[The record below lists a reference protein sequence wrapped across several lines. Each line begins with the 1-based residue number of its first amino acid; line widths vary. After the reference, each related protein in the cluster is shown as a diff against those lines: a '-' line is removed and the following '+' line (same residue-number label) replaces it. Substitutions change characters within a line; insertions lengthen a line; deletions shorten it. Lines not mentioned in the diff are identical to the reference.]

1 MGPGEDRIEGRDRFV
16 SAGLGYECLGKFT
29 CVMPARLEVD
39 AAMKID
45 RTLLLFLAVV
55 LNPPASAA
63 SAPKAERAA
72 SGGKYIAYVG
82 TYTGPHSK
90 GIYAFRFDASTGE
103 LTPLGLMAES
113 VNPSFLTIDP
123 KGRFLYAAKE
133 ISNYEGQKSGG
144 VSALA
149 TDQQT
154 GKLAFLN
161 EVASRGAGPC
171 YVTLDKTG
179 RYVLVANYDGGSVGV
194 FPVGQDGRLGAAS
207 AFVQHTG
214 HGVNPQRQE
223 GPHAHAIE
231 LSPDNRFAIAADLG
245 LDELLV
251 YRFDSSRGTL
261 TPNNPPFAKV
271 EPGAG
276 PRHLAFHPS
285 GKFLYVINEM
295 GSSVTAFS
303 FDAGTL
309 RNLGTVS
316 TLPKEFKGNNDAA
329 EIAVHP
335 TGTFLYGSNRGHDSI
350 AVFSIDPAAG
360 TLTPV
365 EYASTRGNTPRN
377 FAIDPT
383 GSYLLAANQDSNSVV
398 AFRIDAKTG
407 RLTPTG
413 QVLEFPSP
421 VCITFLAVD

>member
-1 MGPGEDRIEGRDRFV
+1 MN
-16 SAGLGYECLGKFT
+16 
-29 CVMPARLEVD
+29 
-39 AAMKID
+39 ID
-45 RTLLLFLAVV
+45 RTLLLFLAAV
-55 LNPPASAA
+55 LNPPALAA
-63 SAPKAERAA
+63 RAPQAERAA
-72 SGGKYIAYVG
+72 SGSKYIAYVG
-82 TYTGPHSK
+82 TYTGPNSR

-103 LTPLGLMAES
+103 LRSLGLMAES
-113 VNPSFLTIDP
+113 TNPSFLAVDP
-123 KGRFLYAAKE
+123 KGRFLYAANE
-133 ISNYEGQKSGG
+133 ISNYESQKSGG
-144 VSALA
+144 ISALA
-149 TDQQT
+149 TDRQT
-154 GKLAFLN
+154 GKLVFLN
-161 EVASRGAGPC
+161 EVPSRGQGPC

-179 RYVLVANYDGGSVGV
+179 RYVLVANYDGGSVAV
-194 FPVGQDGRLGAAS
+194 FPVGPDGRLGAAS

-245 LDELLV
+245 LDELLI
-251 YRFDSSRGTL
+251 YRLDPSRGTL
-261 TPNNPPFAKV
+261 TPNNPPFATV

-276 PRHLAFHPS
+276 PRHLAFLPD

-295 GSSVTAFS
+295 QSSITAFS
-303 FDAGTL
+303 YDAGAL

-329 EIAVHP
+329 EIAAHP
-335 TGTFLYGSNRGHDSI
+335 TGKFLYGSNRGHDSI

-365 EYASTRGNTPRN
+365 EYASTRGKTPRN

-383 GSYLLAANQDSNSVV
+383 GSYLLVANQDSNSVV
-398 AFRIDAKTG
+398 GFRIDAKTG

-421 VCITFLAVD
+421 VCIAFVATD

>member
-1 MGPGEDRIEGRDRFV
+1 
-16 SAGLGYECLGKFT
+16 
-29 CVMPARLEVD
+29 
-39 AAMKID
+39 MKTD
-45 RTLLLFLAVV
+45 RTLLLFVAAL
-55 LNPPASAA
+55 LGPPALAA
-63 SAPKAERAA
+63 SAPQEERPA
-72 SGGKYIAYVG
+72 SVGKYIAYVG

-90 GIYAFRFDASTGE
+90 GIYAFRFDASKGE
-103 LTPLGLMAES
+103 LTSLGLMAES
-113 VNPSFLTIDP
+113 TNPSFLAVDP
-123 KGRFLYAAKE
+123 RGRFLYAANE

-149 TDQQT
+149 IDRKT

-161 EVASRGAGPC
+161 EVPSGGAGPC

-179 RYVLVANYDGGSVGV
+179 RYVLVANYDGGSVTV
-194 FPVGQDGRLGAAS
+194 FPVAPDGRLGAAS

-214 HGVNPQRQE
+214 HSVNRERQE

-251 YRFDSSRGTL
+251 YHFDPSRGTL

-276 PRHLAFHPS
+276 PRHLAFHPN

-295 GSSVTAFS
+295 QSSVSAFS
-303 FDAGTL
+303 YDAGAL
-309 RNLGTVS
+309 RHLGTVS
-316 TLPKEFKGNNDAA
+316 TLPREFKANNDSA
-329 EIAVHP
+329 EIVVHP
-335 TGTFLYGSNRGHDSI
+335 TGRFLYGSNRGHDSI
-350 AVFSIDPAAG
+350 AVFTIDPAAG

-365 EYASTRGNTPRN
+365 EYASTRGKTPRN

-398 AFRIDAKTG
+398 AFRIDTKTG
-407 RLTPTG
+407 QLTPTG

-421 VCITFLAVD
+421 VCITFVVID

>member
-1 MGPGEDRIEGRDRFV
+1 MNADP
-16 SAGLGYECLGKFT
+16 
-29 CVMPARLEVD
+29 
-39 AAMKID
+39 
-45 RTLLLFLAVV
+45 TLLLFLATV
-55 LNPPASAA
+55 LGPPALAA
-63 SAPKAERAA
+63 SAPVIERGT

-82 TYTGPHSK
+82 TYTGPHSR

-113 VNPSFLTIDP
+113 TNPSFLALHP
-123 KGRFLYAAKE
+123 NGRFLYAANE
-133 ISNYEGQKSGG
+133 TANYEGQKSGG
-144 VSALA
+144 VSAL
-149 TDQQT
+149 TIDRQT

-161 EVASRGAGPC
+161 EVPSGGQGPC
-171 YVTLDKTG
+171 SVTLDKTG
-179 RYVLVANYDGGSVGV
+179 QYVLVANYDGGSVAV

-207 AFVQHTG
+207 ALVQHTG

-251 YRFDSSRGTL
+251 YRFDPSRGTL

-276 PRHLAFHPS
+276 PRHLAFHPN
-285 GKFLYVINEM
+285 GKLLYVINEM
-295 GSSVTAFS
+295 QSSVTAFS
-303 FDAGTL
+303 YDAGVL
-309 RNLGTVS
+309 HNLGTVS
-316 TLPKEFKGNNDAA
+316 TLPKDFKGNNDTA

-335 TGTFLYGSNRGHDSI
+335 TGRFLYGSNRGHDSI
-350 AVFSIDPAAG
+350 AVFSIDPAAR

-365 EYASTRGNTPRN
+365 EYASTRGKTPRN

-383 GSYLLAANQDSNSVV
+383 GSYLLAANQDSNNVV
-398 AFRIDAKTG
+398 AFRIDASTG

-421 VCITFLAVD
+421 VCITFVAAE